1 MKKLEGESK
10 KEDEDLMKPVGIRR
24 TQSTKI
30 LDLAKQ
36 NSELKREIEFI
47 SKCKN
52 CSKSTTTER
61 QLFRLVFI

>member
-1 MKKLEGESK
+1 MKNQIENLK
-10 KEDEDLMKPVGIRR
+10 
-24 TQSTKI
+24 TKN
-30 LDLAKQ
+30 LDLEKE

-61 QLFRLVFI
+61 QLFRLVLFSKFNVLSTHSLSL

>member
-1 MKKLEGESK
+1 MKNQIENLK
-10 KEDEDLMKPVGIRR
+10 
-24 TQSTKI
+24 TKN
-30 LDLAKQ
+30 LDLEKE

-61 QLFRLVFI
+61 QLFRLVFFSK

>member
-1 MKKLEGESK
+1 MKNQIENLK
-10 KEDEDLMKPVGIRR
+10 
-24 TQSTKI
+24 TKN

-52 CSKSTTTER
+52 CSKNTTTER
-61 QLFRLVFI
+61 QLFRLVFIVK